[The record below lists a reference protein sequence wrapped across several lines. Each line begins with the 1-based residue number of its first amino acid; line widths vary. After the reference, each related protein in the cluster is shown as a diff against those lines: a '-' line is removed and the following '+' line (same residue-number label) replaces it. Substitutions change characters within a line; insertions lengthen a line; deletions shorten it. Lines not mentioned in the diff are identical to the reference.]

1 MASQIFLFN
10 QQTYPDGDACF
21 GAISTAKANGK
32 AKYWGVLS
40 PEYNKDGNVM
50 VKCAHCG
57 FLLSPSNVSRAAKSH
72 FYDNYQTCVGAAA
85 TTRKAARSTAAAGKR
100 QQPELAAADT
110 VDMTGEGGNSS
121 RQGPAAPSSNKR
133 TKLEEFFVPPLVA
146 VAAKEHLYKFFFRN
160 PTLALCLIEDEELVA
175 SYNCMG
181 IQLPGKKALST
192 TILDRVYEEV
202 RDEVL
207 SKMFGVL
214 AQQAAGSNSSSSSS
228 SSTREVICVN
238 VADLPVLRQSFAV
251 ASDGW
256 RKTAAAQ
263 GIPLININALADA
276 GGAVFLQVRTD
287 PSTILLVHCV

>member
-10 QQTYPDGDACF
+10 QQTYHDGDACF

-110 VDMTGEGGNSS
+110 VDMT
-121 RQGPAAPSSNKR
+121 
-133 TKLEEFFVPPLVA
+133 
-146 VAAKEHLYKFFFRN
+146 
-160 PTLALCLIEDEELVA
+160 
-175 SYNCMG
+175 
-181 IQLPGKKALST
+181 
-192 TILDRVYEEV
+192 
-202 RDEVL
+202 
-207 SKMFGVL
+207 
-214 AQQAAGSNSSSSSS
+214 AAGVDVCCGCSYG
-228 SSTREVICVN
+228 C
-238 VADLPVLRQSFAV
+238 
-251 ASDGW
+251 W
-256 RKTAAAQ
+256 
-263 GIPLININALADA
+263 
-276 GGAVFLQVRTD
+276 
-287 PSTILLVHCV
+287 